1 MEIDLIL
8 IAISLSYLPV
18 AYQDFKE
25 RMVSD
30 VYLVLPYVSFLVTLY
45 IMNYRAIPYI
55 AMAVLLLAAGWILY
69 KKGLLASG
77 DVVALPL
84 IFSSAYA
91 FEYVA
96 IMIMFVFII
105 HITWFVSKNGMK
117 FNRQVNGNI
126 AKKDS
131 KWLPVKVNGQAISGN
146 IDSLYDKL
154 NDEDNVEE
162 TYGVPLAG
170 YIALGNT
177 VGIILFL
184 IMATI

>member
-8 IAISLSYLPV
+8 IALSLSYLPV

-30 VYLVLPYVSFLVTLY
+30 VYLVLPYVSFLATLY

-55 AMAVLLLAAGWILY
+55 AMTVLLLVVGGIFY

-77 DVVALPL
+77 DVMALPL

-91 FEYVA
+91 IKYVV
-96 IMIMFVFII
+96 IMIALVFII
-105 HITWFVSKNGMK
+105 HTAWFISKNGMEFK
-117 FNRQVNGNI
+117 RQINGAI

-131 KWLPVKVNGQAISGN
+131 KWIPVKVNGKAVSGD

-154 NDEDNVEE
+154 NDADVVDE
-162 TYGVPLAG
+162 TYGVPFAG

-177 VGIILFL
+177 LGIMLFL